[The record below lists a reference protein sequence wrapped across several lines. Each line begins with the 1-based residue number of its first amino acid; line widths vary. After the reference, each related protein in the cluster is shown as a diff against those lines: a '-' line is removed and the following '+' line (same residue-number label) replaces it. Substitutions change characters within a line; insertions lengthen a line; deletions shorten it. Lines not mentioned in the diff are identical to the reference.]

1 MISTIFHSQGMI
13 ALISIVFLLA
23 CRVIAGLN
31 PIMDQLNPASMSKYA
46 METLV
51 TGRTFK
57 CNNYRIT
64 NYSLDF
70 INTLRNV
77 LLDC

>member
-1 MISTIFHSQGMI
+1 MISAIFQSQGMI

-23 CRVIAGLN
+23 CRVIVGLN

-46 METLV
+46 MEMLV
-51 TGRTFK
+51 TGSKFK
-57 CNNYRIT
+57 RNNQWIT
-64 NYSLDF
+64 NYSMDF
-70 INTLRNV
+70 IDTLRNV

>member
-51 TGRTFK
+51 TGA
-57 CNNYRIT
+57 YIQMQ
-64 NYSLDF
+64 
-70 INTLRNV
+70 
-77 LLDC
+77 